1 MSRSIY
7 DKQLVQ
13 WVKSHHWDSLE
24 KDKDII
30 LRHIRTFAGGNV
42 EQENAEALKPS
53 HNTGSPKLP
62 EWKEIRNALPPA
74 PADWGC
80 DEETSVEIF
89 EYGAQ
94 SAYDLIV
101 RQLRAGA

>member
-7 DKQLVQ
+7 DKQLVR

-30 LRHIRTFAGGNV
+30 LRHIRTFAGGDV

-53 HNTGSPKLP
+53 HNSASTPFCDNCVEPHCLVSLDGTC
-62 EWKEIRNALPPA
+62 EMIRIYLNAK
-74 PADWGC
+74 
-80 DEETSVEIF
+80 
-89 EYGAQ
+89 
-94 SAYDLIV
+94 
-101 RQLRAGA
+101 RRA